1 MASKSTR
8 GILYVTMQPKEGLPE
23 AQFHDCRILA
33 SSRSHLT
40 ISPPRYQ
47 NEHGPNRLRLPF
59 CNNGFRYRAADLE
72 NAAGSKDKP
81 EWMAIYDFD
90 ELEWLTR
97 EPYLKLRSAPVQ
109 SQRERDTM
117 KQIFVD
123 RRSYDLLGE
132 WTGSDFKDLQKVE
145 NEGEKNVMVAVSF
158 SLQDGAD
165 KEEELKKWYE
175 EEHVPL
181 LQKVPGWR
189 RTRRFVTSY
198 LDLESGHKTEKEYLA
213 LHEYAPQNGLGGP
226 EFKAATTT
234 QWCDKIYKDVVKDRK
249 RRVYELYYTFGAAQ
263 RDLQSLASKDTFLV
277 ETTEGLVKTYPA
289 HTTPEQRPV
298 IESFVTTKDGVKLPY
313 RLEGSSSPDAP
324 LLVLANSILVD
335 YGIWDDFVTEFI
347 KLTNNKYRILRYNT
361 RGRST
366 LPQNSAAPIT
376 VHTLTEDVIAILDAL
391 RAKTASIVGV
401 SLGGATALNT
411 GLEHPDRISAFIGCD
426 TNAFAPASN
435 ANAWNERVQVAEKEG
450 LTTSSGE
457 PIVGEDLAEVTVRR
471 WFVKESY
478 EDPELAKKIQRVK
491 DMVKTNSLPGFRDSV
506 KALHEYDIR
515 GKMAGYQGKGAFL
528 VGAGDGVLPKTMKEN
543 MADKLGKGVELKVVE
558 GAGHLP
564 MVERPQEVAQF
575 VANFLEG

>member
-1 MASKSTR
+1 
-8 GILYVTMQPKEGLPE
+8 
-23 AQFHDCRILA
+23 
-33 SSRSHLT
+33 
-40 ISPPRYQ
+40 
-47 NEHGPNRLRLPF
+47 
-59 CNNGFRYRAADLE
+59 
-72 NAAGSKDKP
+72 
-81 EWMAIYDFD
+81 MAIYDFD

-97 EPYLKLRSAPVQ
+97 EPYLKLRSAPAQ

-123 RRSYDLLGE
+123 RRSYDLLKE
-132 WTGSDFKDLQKVE
+132 WKGNDFKDLQKVE
-145 NEGEKNVMVAVSF
+145 NEGEKNVMIAVSF
-158 SLQDGAD
+158 VLQDGAG

-226 EFKAATTT
+226 EFKAAITTE
-234 QWCDKIYKDVVKDRK
+234 WCDKIYKDVVKDRK

-263 RDLQSLASKDTFLV
+263 RDLQSLASKDTFAV
-277 ETTEGLVKTYPA
+277 ETTEGKVKTYPA
-289 HTTPEQRPV
+289 HTTPEQRPA
-298 IESFVTTKDGVKLPY
+298 IESFVTTKDGVELPY
-313 RLEGSSSPDAP
+313 RLEGSSDPNAP

-335 YGIWDDFVTEFI
+335 YGIWDEFVTEFLN
-347 KLTNNKYRILRYNT
+347 LTNNKYRILRYNT
-361 RGRST
+361 RGRNT
-366 LPQNSAAPIT
+366 LPTDSISPIT
-376 VHTLTEDVIAILDAL
+376 VHTLAEDVITLLDAL

-401 SLGGATALNT
+401 SLGGATALNA
-411 GLEHPDRISAFIGCD
+411 GLSYPDRISAFIGCD

-435 ANAWNERVQVAEKEG
+435 AKAWNERVQVAEKEG
-450 LTTSSGE
+450 LKTASGE
-457 PIVGEDLAEVTVRR
+457 PIVGEELAEVTVRR

-478 EDPELAKKIQRVK
+478 DDAELAKKTQRVK

-515 GKMAGYQGKGAFL
+515 EKMAGYQGKGAFL

-543 MADKLGKGVELKVVE
+543 MAEKLGKGVELKVID

-564 MVERPQEVAQF
+564 MVERPSEVAQF
-575 VANFLEG
+575 VASFLES

>member
-1 MASKSTR
+1 LDS
-8 GILYVTMQPKEGLPE
+8 
-23 AQFHDCRILA
+23 RILA
-33 SSRSHLT
+33 SSRSRLT
-40 ISPPRYQ
+40 FFPKRYQ

-59 CNNGFRYRAADLE
+59 CNNGFRYRATDLE
-72 NAAGSKDKP
+72 SSPGSKEKP

-97 EPYLKLRSAPVQ
+97 EPYLRLRSAPAQ

-132 WTGSDFKDLQKVE
+132 WKGENFKDLQKVE
-145 NEGEKNVMVAVSF
+145 NEGEKNVMIAVSF
-158 SLQDGAD
+158 SLQDGAG

-234 QWCDKIYKDVVKDRK
+234 QWCDRIYKDVVKDRK

-263 RDLQSLASKDTFLV
+263 RDLQSLASKDTFAV

-289 HTTPEQRPV
+289 HTTHEQRPV
-298 IESFVTTKDGVKLPY
+298 IESFVTTKDGVQLPY
-313 RLEGSSSPDAP
+313 RLEGSSDPNAP

-335 YGIWDDFVTEFI
+335 YGIWDEFVAEFLNI
-347 KLTNNKYRILRYNT
+347 TNNKYRVLRYNS
-361 RGRST
+361 RGRNT
-366 LPQNSAAPIT
+366 LPPNSISPIT
-376 VHTLTEDVIAILDAL
+376 VHTLSQDVITLLDAL
-391 RAKTASIVGV
+391 RAKQASIVGV

-411 GLEHPDRISAFIGCD
+411 GLSYPDRISAFIGCD

-450 LTTSSGE
+450 LTTASGE
-457 PIVGEDLAEVTVRR
+457 PIVGEELAEVTVRR

-478 EDPELAKKIQRVK
+478 DDAQLAKKIQRVK

-515 GKMAGYQGKGAFL
+515 EKMAGYQGKGAFL

-543 MADKLGKGVELKVVE
+543 MADKLGKGVELKVVD

-564 MVERPQEVAQF
+564 MVERPREVAQF
-575 VANFLEG
+575 VASFLEG

>member
-1 MASKSTR
+1 MASKSTP

-23 AQFHDCRILA
+23 AQFHDW
-33 SSRSHLT
+33 
-40 ISPPRYQ
+40 YQ

-59 CNNGFRYRAADLE
+59 CNNGFRYRATDLE
-72 NAAGSKDKP
+72 SAPGSKDKP
-81 EWMAIYDFD
+81 EWMAVYDFD

-123 RRSYDLLGE
+123 RRSYDLLKE
-132 WTGSDFKDLQKVE
+132 WKGNDFKDLQKVE
-145 NEGEKNVMVAVSF
+145 NEGEKNVMIAVSF
-158 SLQDGAD
+158 ALQDGAG

-234 QWCDKIYKDVVKDRK
+234 EWCDKIYKDVVKDRK

-263 RDLQSLASKDTFLV
+263 RDLQSLASKDTFAV
-277 ETTEGLVKTYPA
+277 ETTEGKVKTHPA
-289 HTTPEQRPV
+289 HTTAEQRPV
-298 IESFVTTKDGVKLPY
+298 IESFVTTKDGVELPY
-313 RLEGSSSPDAP
+313 RLEGSSDPNAP
-324 LLVLANSILVD
+324 LLVLVNSILVD
-335 YGIWDDFVTEFI
+335 YGIWDDFVPEFLN
-347 KLTNNKYRILRYNT
+347 LTNNKYRILRYNT
-361 RGRST
+361 RGRNT
-366 LPQNSAAPIT
+366 LPADSTSPIT
-376 VHTLTEDVIAILDAL
+376 VHTLAEDVITLLDAL
-391 RAKTASIVGV
+391 RAKTASIIGV
-401 SLGGATALNT
+401 SLGGATALNA
-411 GLEHPDRISAFIGCD
+411 GLSYPSRISAFIGCD
-426 TNAFAPASN
+426 TNAFAPATN
-435 ANAWNERVQVAEKEG
+435 AKAWNERVEVAEKEG
-450 LTTSSGE
+450 LKTASGE
-457 PIVGEDLAEVTVRR
+457 PIVGEELAEVTVRR

-478 EDPELAKKIQRVK
+478 DDAELAKKIQHVK

-506 KALHEYDIR
+506 RALHEYDIR
-515 GKMAGYQGKGAFL
+515 DKMAGYQGKGAFL

-543 MADKLGKGVELKVVE
+543 MAEKLGKGVELKVID

-564 MVERPQEVAQF
+564 MVERPREVARF
-575 VANFLEG
+575 VAGFLEG